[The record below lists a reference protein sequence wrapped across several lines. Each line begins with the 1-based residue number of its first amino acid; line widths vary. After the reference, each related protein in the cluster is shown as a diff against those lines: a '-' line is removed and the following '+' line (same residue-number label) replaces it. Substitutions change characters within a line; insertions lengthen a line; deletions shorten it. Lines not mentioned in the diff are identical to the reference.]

1 MASLRNHLLGLPN
14 EIWIKIIGSLNEK
27 DKLSASL
34 VSAKMRQLALEP
46 ALWTG
51 GEFTKLKQSFKQRF
65 KQKVAYE
72 VTFQLT
78 FCCLLRND

>member
-65 KQKVAYE
+65 KICVKKS
-72 VTFQLT
+72 
-78 FCCLLRND
+78 RMK